1 MRKTKEERKQLSE
14 KKKLKRS
21 TFFTSLITLVSFL
34 YKFGLGFLTKS
45 LVLLIASIS
54 TLMVFICKVVFVKN
68 VLQTREKKKKA
79 YLKMAIAILV
89 YAFIFIAFVV
99 LKVNGIDISNDKTY
113 SGLIGSLLILFML
126 IMFIMS
132 CLKLRGALEKNDI
145 MVIGL
150 KEMVFVSALADLVII
165 EEYVSRIILE
175 YKEIDILLFIN
186 NYFSLGVGILMVVV
200 GIIMIIRFARYKV
213 NKGE

>member
-1 MRKTKEERKQLSE
+1 MKKTKEERKQMGE
-14 KKKLKRS
+14 KKKLKRM
-21 TFFTSLITLVSFL
+21 TFLTSLITLVSFL
-34 YKFGLGFLTKS
+34 YKAGLGFLTRS

-113 SGLIGSLLILFML
+113 SGIIGSLLILFML
-126 IMFIMS
+126 IMFILS
-132 CLKLRGALEKNDI
+132 IRNLKGALEKSDI

-165 EEYVSRIILE
+165 EEYISRIILE
-175 YKEIDILLFIN
+175 YKTIDILLFIN
-186 NYFSLGVGILMVVV
+186 NYFSLAIGILMVIV
-200 GIIMIIRFARYKV
+200 GIIMIIRFGRYKV

>member
-126 IMFIMS
+126 IMFIIS

-200 GIIMIIRFARYKV
+200 GLIMIIRFARYKA
-213 NKGE
+213 

>member
-200 GIIMIIRFARYKV
+200 GLIMIIRFARYKA
-213 NKGE
+213 

>member
-1 MRKTKEERKQLSE
+1 MKKTKEERKQIGE
-14 KKKLKRS
+14 KKKLKRM
-21 TFFTSLITLVSFL
+21 TFLTALITLVSFL
-34 YKFGLGFLTKS
+34 YKFGLGFLTRS

-54 TLMVFICKVVFVKN
+54 TLMVFICKIVFVRN

-79 YLKMAIAILV
+79 YLTMAISILI
-89 YAFIFIAFVV
+89 YSFIFIAFVV

-113 SGLIGSLLILFML
+113 SGIIGSLLILFML
-126 IMFIMS
+126 IMFVLSIKN
-132 CLKLRGALEKNDI
+132 LKGALEKTDI

-165 EEYVSRIILE
+165 EEYISRIILE
-175 YKEIDILLFIN
+175 YKTIDILLFIN
-186 NYFSLGVGILMVVV
+186 NYFSLAIGILMVVV